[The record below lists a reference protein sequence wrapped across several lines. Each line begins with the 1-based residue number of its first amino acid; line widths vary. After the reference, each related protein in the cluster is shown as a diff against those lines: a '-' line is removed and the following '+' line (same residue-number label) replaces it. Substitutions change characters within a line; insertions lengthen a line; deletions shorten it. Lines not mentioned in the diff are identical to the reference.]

1 MPVTCD
7 SWPSTSA
14 TYSCRARSERLCRA
28 ARRMTLTLEEVGE
41 PPDAVVERDRR
52 REPEAIAHR
61 AIDGVELD
69 VFLGLALMAD
79 ADVDAE
85 YAGHRCN
92 DVIDADRRARR
103 EVDGRARAPGPD
115 EPQHALDRVVD
126 VHEVDEVPTVAAQHE
141 LALAVGQRQQ
151 PPRRDLPRRF
161 VRPVGAEKADVD
173 VAAQRAAAFHEE
185 SDVVLGRQ
193 FRNRVWQPG

>member
-14 TYSCRARSERLCRA
+14 TYSCSARSERLCRA

-41 PPDAVVERDRR
+41 PPDAVVEGDRR
-52 REPEAIAHR
+52 HEPEAVAHR

-79 ADVDAE
+79 AHVDAE
-85 YAGHRCN
+85 YPGHRGH

-103 EVDGRARAPGPD
+103 EVDRRTRAPGLD
-115 EPQHALDRVVD
+115 EPQHAIDRVVD
-126 VHEVDEVPTVAAQHE
+126 IHEVDEVLAVAAQCE
-141 LALAVGQRQQ
+141 LALAVGQCEQ
-151 PPRRDLPRRF
+151 PPR
-161 VRPVGAEKADVD
+161 
-173 VAAQRAAAFHEE
+173 
-185 SDVVLGRQ
+185 
-193 FRNRVWQPG
+193 